1 MTLASARS
9 SKRRNSSF
17 KPRSKSKISVI
28 ISWWIIIF
36 KKVDFNMTTKEYVLK
51 TLEENK
57 GCFITGMELSSALG
71 VSRNAI
77 WKAINE
83 LKKDGYNIYSV
94 NNKGYALDESS
105 DILSVTAIKEQMLS
119 YYPNIKAVGNA
130 PSIDKKEINKIADS
144 IIIYDEVD
152 STNQLAK
159 LELITGALDKK
170 IIIAK
175 KQYAGKGHNRKSFSS
190 PEGGIYLSIILDD
203 KDLLKAKSQKPFKS
217 SAIGAIVKR
226 NIEELTGKNAAL
238 DKQFNRLSIG
248 NKNICGILTEYFA
261 DMETNTINSY
271 IIGIGIKNITIPKNE
286 IVARVL
292 LDIYGIL

>member
-1 MTLASARS
+1 
-9 SKRRNSSF
+9 
-17 KPRSKSKISVI
+17 
-28 ISWWIIIF
+28 
-36 KKVDFNMTTKEYVLK
+36 MTTKEYVLK
-51 TLEENK
+51 TLEQNK

-77 WKAINE
+77 WKVINE

-105 DILSVTAIKEQMLS
+105 DILSATAIKEQMLTYFTNLKPSKNS
-119 YYPNIKAVGNA
+119 YTI
-130 PSIDKKEINKIADS
+130 SKKDINKITDN

-159 LELITGALDKK
+159 LELITGALHKK

-175 KQYAGKGHNRKSFSS
+175 KQSDGKGHNRKAFNS
-190 PEGGIYLSIILDD
+190 PEGGIYLSIILQTQ
-203 KDLLKAKSQKPFKS
+203 DLLRMTSQKPFKS
-217 SAIGAIVKR
+217 STIGTIVKR
-226 NIEELTGKNAAL
+226 NIEVLTGKSITL
-238 DKQFNRLSIG
+238 DKKLNRLSIG

-261 DMETNTINSY
+261 DMETNTINGY

-286 IVARVL
+286 IVARIL
-292 LDIYGIL
+292 LDIYCMLYY